1 VLKPYNQGGFAV
13 TVCTQTSFE
22 FPVANRRRLQASF
35 TGGDVSSDG
44 GLLLVRQAD
53 RRLKLTAT
61 LARRLPDPREPSKLI
76 HPMVTLLRQRI
87 YGLCQGYEDLN
98 DHDRLRTDVALQT
111 VVEQDHELA
120 SASTLCRWENEASRQ
135 AAWIVHRWWI
145 EQFIASHAT
154 PPTELVLDLDATDDP
169 LHGQQQGAF
178 FHGYY
183 AQYCFLPLYVF
194 CGEQLLVAYLRPS
207 NIDVARHAWAI
218 VALLVKEL
226 RQAWPT
232 VQIIVRADSGFCRW
246 RLLRWCDRHGVGYI
260 VGLAKNE
267 RLLALAEPLIEQA
280 AMQYERTK
288 QKQRVFGSVE
298 YAAHTWDRVRRVIVK
313 AEHTY
318 KGRNP
323 RFVVTN
329 LSGEAQPLY
338 DQLYCA
344 RGEMENRIKEQQLGL
359 FADRTSCHGWWAN
372 QWRLLLSGLAY
383 TLMETMRRIGLAGT
397 ELARAQCG
405 TIRCKLLKIGA
416 VLVRNTRRVR
426 FLLARSYPYQEL
438 FAMVVARLASG

>member
-1 VLKPYNQGGFAV
+1 V
-13 TVCTQTSFE
+13 E
-22 FPVANRRRLQASF
+22 ASF
-35 TGGDVSSDG
+35 SGGDVSSDG
-44 GLLLVRQAD
+44 GLLLIRQAD

-61 LARRLPDPREPSKLI
+61 LAKRLPDLRQPTKVI

-98 DHDRLRTDVALQT
+98 DHDLLRTDVALQT
-111 VVEQDHELA
+111 AVEQDNELA

-135 AAWIVHRWWI
+135 AAWIVHQWWLQ
-145 EQFIASHAT
+145 QFIASHAT
-154 PPTELVLDLDATDDP
+154 APTELVLDLDATDDP
-169 LHGQQQGAF
+169 LHGQQEGAF

-218 VALLVKEL
+218 VALLVKGL

-232 VQIIVRADSGFCRW
+232 VRIIVRGDSGFCRW
-246 RLLRWCDRHGVGYI
+246 RLLRWCDRHGVHYI
-260 VGLAKNE
+260 IGLAKNE
-267 RLLALAEPLIEQA
+267 RLLALAEPLMEQA
-280 AMQYERTK
+280 ASQYEQTQ
-288 QKQRVFGSVE
+288 QKQRVFGTVQ
-298 YAAHTWDRVRRVIVK
+298 YAAHTWDRARRVIVK
-313 AEHTY
+313 AEHTD

-329 LSGEAQPLY
+329 LDGDAQWLY
-338 DQLYCA
+338 DELYCA

-372 QWRLLLSGLAY
+372 QWRLLLSSLAY
-383 TLMETMRRIGLAGT
+383 TLMEALRRIGLAGT

-405 TIRCKLLKIGA
+405 TIRLKLLKIGV

-438 FAMVVARLASG
+438 FATVVARLASG